1 MQKLP
6 EKPPVKWA
14 DSWNQGYAKFSEDE
28 AFQKEVSEY
37 NQRYLYWDELKY
49 RIDDPERRKAAWA
62 LMKFLRIMRYE
73 RISIAKHHMCYS
85 FIPEIVKGLHAI
97 DRYLSGTIQIHNK
110 TIRMEQSYIIN
121 SLMEE
126 AIASSILEG
135 AATTRR
141 AAKEMLRKGR
151 KPKNHA
157 EQMILNNYE
166 VMRFIREKR
175 DIPLTKELIL
185 EIHRIVTKGT
195 IDEAY
200 VGKFRT
206 DNDVVVVDPG
216 DGTVFHTPPDHS
228 AIVGF
233 IEQFCKFANR
243 KEESSDR
250 TAGDF
255 IHPVIKGIILH
266 YLIGYFHPFNDGNG
280 RTARSI
286 FYWYVLSQ
294 GYWLFEYMAISRIL
308 LKSKKK
314 YGLAYLYTEY
324 DDFDL
329 TYFLKYNISCI
340 LQALDDLLDYLEH
353 KQSEQNATK
362 AIITKIRDINPRQA
376 MILQYMM
383 EHSDEYF
390 TIRQISQMFDVVYQ
404 TARTDLMHL
413 VELKYAIMDKRGREF
428 IFIFNEHSE
437 LWEQKTKPAIKERN
451 QRQLYDFS
459 KS

>member
-1 MQKLP
+1 MRKLP
-6 EKPPVKWA
+6 EKPPAWDEPPGPV
-14 DSWNQGYAKFSEDE
+14 NEKFTRDE
-28 AFQKEVSEY
+28 SFHKEVTEY
-37 NQRYLYWDELKY
+37 NQRYLFWNELKY
-49 RIDDPERRKAAWA
+49 RVEDPERRNAIWA

-73 RISIAKHHMCYS
+73 RITISKHSMNYS
-85 FIPEIVKGLHAI
+85 FTPEIVKGLHAI

-135 AATTRR
+135 AATTRK

-175 DIPLTKELIL
+175 DSPLTRELIL

-200 VGKFRT
+200 VGTFRT

-216 DGTVFHTPPDHS
+216 DGRVFHTPPDHGG
-228 AIVGF
+228 IEGF
-233 IEQFCKFANR
+233 IGQFCKFANR
-243 KEESSDR
+243 DEERMDR
-250 TAGDF
+250 ASGGF
-255 IHPVIKGIILH
+255 IHPVIKGIVLH
-266 YLIGYFHPFNDGNG
+266 YLMGYFHPFNDGNG

-286 FYWYVLSQ
+286 FYWYVHSQ

-324 DDFDL
+324 DDNDL

-340 LQALDDLLDYLEH
+340 IQALDDLLGYLER

-362 AIITKIRDINPRQA
+362 AIITKIRDINTRQA
-376 MILQYMM
+376 TILRHMM

-404 TARTDLMHL
+404 TARTDLTHL
-413 VELKYAIMDKRGREF
+413 VDLEYVIMDKRGREF

-437 LWEQKTKPAIKERN
+437 LWENKKIPVNADKLQKQLLDFPDPA
-451 QRQLYDFS
+451 
-459 KS
+459 